1 MTEPHKRA
9 NRPPKYTTAYRVH
22 NGPKYDQALRDRGDI
37 TLWISQAAID
47 AWTAPKTGR
56 RGAQPVYADS
66 AIETARTL
74 RWLFRLPL
82 RQTEGLLHSIVK
94 LMRLTLSCPDHTT
107 RSRRHATVE
116 IRPQGDR
123 APQGPLSFI
132 VDSSGLQVCG
142 QGAWHAKKHGEK
154 QYKRWK
160 KRHIGVDD
168 QGQILASTVTESH
181 EQDPAQVPTL
191 LAQVHQ
197 PIDRCIADGIYDQQ
211 PVYAAVAHHSPG
223 ARVIIPP
230 RKDAV
235 LRPMAATAP
244 SQRDPHLSEI
254 ESAGRCPWKRMVRLL
269 RAESR

>member
-107 RSRRHATVE
+107 RSRRHAT
-116 IRPQGDR
+116 
-123 APQGPLSFI
+123 
-132 VDSSGLQVCG
+132 
-142 QGAWHAKKHGEK
+142 
-154 QYKRWK
+154 
-160 KRHIGVDD
+160 
-168 QGQILASTVTESH
+168 TVTESH

-230 RKDAV
+230 RKDTV

-254 ESAGRCPWKRMVRLL
+254 ESAGRCPWKRTSGYYAQSHAEHAFSRDKRTFRGGL
-269 RAESR
+269 RAKREEAQEREASIACGLLNRMRELGRPQSYPVR